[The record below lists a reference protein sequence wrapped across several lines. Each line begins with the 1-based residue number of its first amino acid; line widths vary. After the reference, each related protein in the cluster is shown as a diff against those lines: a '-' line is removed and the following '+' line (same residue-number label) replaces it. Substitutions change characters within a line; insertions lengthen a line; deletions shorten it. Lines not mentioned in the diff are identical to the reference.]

1 MLMWEDSKSWAS
13 HAALISGWTTK
24 HARRILEEV
33 VWSGSSESQF
43 RSTYFRYAC
52 LTESKSRGFWV
63 AHSAS
68 WKKNIWQCFLFF
80 VRENR
85 WCSHFLQCLRYR
97 VKEPGFHSA
106 ICNKGVLER
115 LYILLRKH
123 GDRIPWRNVETSEV
137 MFHCFICILSDLTP
151 RWASDICF
159 LLTLLNW
166 RYSALAGM
174 IRPSSIL
181 VSEQPFWLNFQI
193 QVTELNASYWSWS
206 RRCSYRAASYPL
218 MTLLSAKLFAH
229 LWTCAHQELT
239 RTQ

>member
-1 MLMWEDSKSWAS
+1 
-13 HAALISGWTTK
+13 
-24 HARRILEEV
+24 
-33 VWSGSSESQF
+33 
-43 RSTYFRYAC
+43 
-52 LTESKSRGFWV
+52 
-63 AHSAS
+63 
-68 WKKNIWQCFLFF
+68 
-80 VRENR
+80 
-85 WCSHFLQCLRYR
+85 
-97 VKEPGFHSA
+97 
-106 ICNKGVLER
+106 LER